1 MPVYPASQSREIS
14 VDLDPETHALL
25 KMIADREGISVEMAF
40 KKMILLAIS
49 DMGDDLQKLGNAIRS
64 LKEGK

>member
-1 MPVYPASQSREIS
+1 
-14 VDLDPETHALL
+14 
-25 KMIADREGISVEMAF
+25 MIADREGISVEMAF